1 MKRRHQIEAKKKKM
15 INFGGRLLRI
25 KKLNKQ
31 RIRKNGET
39 ELSFT
44 VKSEGGEYV
53 PKVNIDDLPGHN
65 FDYRP

>member
-1 MKRRHQIEAKKKKM
+1 MKRKYQIEAKKKKI

-39 ELSFT
+39 ELSFI
-44 VKSEGGEYV
+44 VKSESGKYSPVISLEE
-53 PKVNIDDLPGHN
+53 LPSHS
-65 FDYRP
+65 FDYR